1 MKRKNMTKV
10 LAGALVAAMC
20 GGMLAGCGSSSSAT
34 ETADGSAA
42 SAAST
47 ASAEGEVTISF
58 PTSWVGV
65 SVGTEW
71 FNDRMEA
78 FNAEYGGKIKV
89 DIEEIA
95 GDQAYVDKM
104 KTLYTSNSLPDVI
117 STGGYNLID
126 SMSDQMVD
134 LTDYIDEDFRN
145 SLYEN
150 GWEVNSRDGKIYG
163 IPYSRQIIG
172 YYYNKELFAQ
182 AGIEAAPTT
191 WEEFFDVCDKLLAA
205 GITPLSMDTADS
217 GWCTSLLLG
226 AMIAQ
231 TDEGEEFMNTLLPT
245 DYNTEEFI
253 NAAAMIQEL
262 FQKYTTSNA
271 VGGAYEDAASN
282 FFMGNTA
289 MIANGPWMVSDFYD
303 DTMVEAGFADKIG
316 TAAFPGNVMYN
327 SGKIGFNIAAKSE
340 ETIEAAVTFCEFL
353 TSAESQ
359 TKMLEIMGEVPVNKE
374 AASDEVYPLVNEVIE
389 NGNNAA
395 RNINDFQ
402 SLWYANVVDEISVQY
417 PLLAQGEITPEQ
429 FAQALTDAA
438 KKNVE

>member
-20 GGMLAGCGSSSSAT
+20 GGLLAGCGSSSSAT
-34 ETADGSAA
+34 STADSTAA
-42 SAAST
+42 SGSTEAS
-47 ASAEGEVTISF
+47 SEGAVTITF

-71 FNDRMEA
+71 FNERMEA
-78 FNAEYGGKIKV
+78 FNAEYGDQINV
-89 DIEEIA
+89 EIEEIA

-104 KTLYTSNSLPDVI
+104 KVLYSSNSLPDVI

-134 LTDYIDEDFRN
+134 LTDYIDSDFYD

-172 YYYNKELFAQ
+172 YFYNKELFEQ
-182 AGIEAAPTT
+182 AGIEEPPTT
-191 WEEFFDVCDKLLAA
+191 WDEFFEACDKLLAA

-217 GWCTSLLLG
+217 GWCTSLMLG

-245 DYNTEEFI
+245 DYNTDEFI
-253 NAAAMIQEL
+253 AAAGMIQEM
-262 FQKYTTSNA
+262 FEKYTTSNA
-271 VGGAYEDAASN
+271 VGGTYEDAASN

-303 DTMVEAGFADKIG
+303 DTMVDEGFADKIG

-353 TSAESQ
+353 TNEESQ
-359 TKMLEIMGEVPVNKE
+359 VSMLEIMGEVPVNKNAE
-374 AASDEVYPLVNEVIE
+374 SDEVYPLVNEVIE
-389 NGNNAA
+389 NGNNAT

-417 PLLAQGEITPEQ
+417 PLLAQGEITPEE
-429 FAQALTDAA
+429 FAQALTDTAQ
-438 KKNVE
+438 KN